1 MKEFVIRMFGESITE
16 RMNEL
21 GMTKTALIKQAEISM
36 DTLNRAIKGRQYKCR
51 QSLVSA
57 MRCVSMILKVMTF
70 GKPITTT
77 LN

>member
-1 MKEFVIRMFGESITE
+1 MKQFVIRMFGESITE

-21 GMTKTALIKQAEISM
+21 GMTKTALIKQAEIS
-36 DTLNRAIKGRQYKCR
+36 
-51 QSLVSA
+51 QSLVSV
-57 MRCVSMILKVMTF
+57 MRCVSMIAKVMTF

>member
-36 DTLNRAIKGRQYKCR
+36 DIEPSYQGQ
-51 QSLVSA
+51 VSA
-57 MRCVSMILKVMTF
+57 NVDSRWYLLCVVCR
-70 GKPITTT
+70 
-77 LN
+77 